1 MVGVSAVG
9 AGERPSARRRA
20 EVGRHR
26 ERCIVS
32 RLPRRNDAGVF
43 FYSGNWRASRLHLN
57 HIRSSLA
64 TSQPAPP
71 EMEQCTVL
79 CGCPAR
85 GRKA

>member
-1 MVGVSAVG
+1 MWSESA
-9 AGERPSARRRA
+9 PSALESVRVRGA
-20 EVGRHR
+20 EPKSVGI
-26 ERCIVS
+26 ER
-32 RLPRRNDAGVF
+32 DALCRGCHVAMMRGV

-71 EMEQCTVL
+71 EMEQGTVL
-79 CGCPAR
+79 SGCPAR